1 MLCDSRS
8 SHVGQSKVDVDGE
21 GASAM
26 TSGTLSRFFGGYVR
40 GEIPDPI
47 PNSEVKPSRADGT
60 AREAAWE
67 SRTPP
72 ELILKGPMHLH
83 GAFFLACGPGW
94 APAGER
100 SVGQPGW
107 ARLVGGLC
115 RLVQGGAVAWR
126 YLWRA
131 AIALASSGAPGRLS
145 SVLGVSPLSILISR
159 LRWDWSA

>member
-1 MLCDSRS
+1 MLRDSRS

-21 GASAM
+21 SASAM

-100 SVGQPGW
+100 GCLQWRQHGQ
-107 ARLVGGLC
+107 RLRPVSTAEAMPTCLL
-115 RLVQGGAVAWR
+115 RLPSAYTRHWR
-126 YLWRA
+126 TL
-131 AIALASSGAPGRLS
+131 
-145 SVLGVSPLSILISR
+145 LGVDLAWIPDAALKV
-159 LRWDWSA
+159 RWRRG